1 MVGFHAQR
9 RRRHENS
16 MVTRTLPTPLQAP
29 PVILASRISRVVVV
43 VACIALF
50 AFVWHQQLP
59 TLAYYWVRMQQAL
72 PGAPG
77 VGLPDYAVTIDARVI
92 KGIPANVSDLTYS
105 SATGTLFAV
114 INNPPQVAELTTDGN
129 PLRIIPLD
137 GIHDPEGI
145 THVEGKFFIF
155 AAERN
160 HQLVLARIDPEIA
173 ELDLSAAPRLGL
185 GINLNGNRGFEGVAW
200 DPAGKRLFVVQEK
213 SPVRVLEITGFMAA
227 VRGEGLDLQVTEWAP
242 GRLEEPYLRD
252 LSSVSYDAASGHLL
266 LLSDESRM
274 AVEYDGNRD
283 PVGVLPLRRG
293 WHGLARDVPQAEGIT
308 LGPDG
313 TLYVVSEPNLFYRY
327 QRSR

>member
-9 RRRHENS
+9 RRRHENF
-16 MVTRTLPTPLQAP
+16 MVTRTLPAPIQAP
-29 PVILASRISRVVVV
+29 RLILPSRSGRVVVV
-43 VACIALF
+43 AACVALF

-59 TLAYYWVRMQQAL
+59 TLAYYWVRMQQAQ
-72 PGAPG
+72 PSAPG
-77 VGLPDYAVTIDARVI
+77 FGLPDYAVTIDAWVI
-92 KGIPANVSDLTYS
+92 DGIPANASGLTYS

-114 INNPPQVAELTTDGN
+114 INNPPQVAELSTDGN
-129 PLRIIPLD
+129 LLRIIPLH
-137 GIHDPEGI
+137 GVRDPEGI
-145 THVEGKFFIF
+145 THVEGELFII
-155 AAERN
+155 AAERD
-160 HQLVLARIDPEIA
+160 HQLVLARIDAGIA
-173 ELDLSAAPRLGL
+173 ELDLSDAPRLGL

-213 SPVRVLEITGFMAA
+213 SPVRVLEITGLLAA
-227 VRGEGLDLQVTEWAP
+227 MRGEGLDLQVTEWEP
-242 GRLEEPYLRD
+242 GRLEEPFLRD
-252 LSSVSYDAASGHLL
+252 LSSVSYDVAGGHLL

-274 AVEYDGNRD
+274 AVEYDANRD

-293 WHGLARDVPQAEGIT
+293 WHGLARDIPQAEGIA